1 MSSSFLLRDPGS
13 EIWNQG
19 WKNIRIRDPGYPFRN
34 PNTARKEIWVTY
46 MFSYQ
51 DMTYFDDQSTKNL
64 LLDILKW
71 LSETGKSENP
81 NKNILLSGKIEDDFH
96 R

>member
-1 MSSSFLLRDPGS
+1 
-13 EIWNQG
+13 
-19 WKNIRIRDPGYPFRN
+19 
-34 PNTARKEIWVTY
+34 
-46 MFSYQ
+46 
-51 DMTYFDDQSTKNL
+51 MTYFDDQSTKNL